1 MASLSRGCKLR
12 ITVVPTAVEDD
23 CYANIFVRGGDG
35 GGQTSCIMGDV
46 VVANAKKF
54 SGSKTVTE
62 NTISRLKCNSYN
74 WYLSN
79 EVWFERI
86 LSLNSL

>member
-62 NTISRLKCNSYN
+62 NTISNVTHITGILATKSGLKEFCP
-74 WYLSN
+74 
-79 EVWFERI
+79 
-86 LSLNSL
+86 